1 MAKHRG
7 PGWGGIIVVT
17 LIVGL
22 LAGAAGSLLVSRWA
36 PRGLVVS
43 GAPGVVT
50 VENDKNAIVQAAAK
64 ASPAVVTIHVTQRV
78 QPTGPFGLP
87 MGPQQNIPSL
97 GSGFFFDYQG
107 KKYVLTNTH
116 VLTGGTSQLADHVTI
131 STVEGKEY
139 PAKIVGAS
147 QQDLAVLA
155 PSGVPAD
162 QPTLPLGDSEK
173 APVGSWVIA
182 IGSPFGIDNTV
193 TVGVISRKGP
203 TPLGDQG
210 GNRYVIQTDAAI
222 NKGNS
227 GGPLIDLGG
236 NVIGVNEMILSPTE
250 TSLGIG
256 FAIPVNQAKDLL
268 YFLVN
273 RGPWVGIG
281 TQPNSPGLSK
291 YFKLDTK
298 EGVVVMQVA
307 VGSPAARAGLRELD
321 VILQID
327 GAPVKIPDDVQK
339 AILAHKIGEKIS
351 FSIQRGRDKQTLTIA
366 GGTIPA
372 GAL

>member
-1 MAKHRG
+1 M
-7 PGWGGIIVVT
+7 
-17 LIVGL
+17 
-22 LAGAAGSLLVSRWA
+22 
-36 PRGLVVS
+36 
-43 GAPGVVT
+43 
-50 VENDKNAIVQAAAK
+50 
-64 ASPAVVTIHVTQRV
+64 
-78 QPTGPFGLP
+78 
-87 MGPQQNIPSL
+87 
-97 GSGFFFDYQG
+97 
-107 KKYVLTNTH
+107 
-116 VLTGGTSQLADHVTI
+116 
-131 STVEGKEY
+131 
-139 PAKIVGAS
+139 
-147 QQDLAVLA
+147 
-155 PSGVPAD
+155 
-162 QPTLPLGDSEK
+162 
-173 APVGSWVIA
+173 
-182 IGSPFGIDNTV
+182 
-193 TVGVISRKGP
+193 
-203 TPLGDQG
+203 
-210 GNRYVIQTDAAI
+210 
-222 NKGNS
+222 
-227 GGPLIDLGG
+227 
-236 NVIGVNEMILSPTE
+236 
-250 TSLGIG
+250 
-256 FAIPVNQAKDLL
+256 NQAKDLL